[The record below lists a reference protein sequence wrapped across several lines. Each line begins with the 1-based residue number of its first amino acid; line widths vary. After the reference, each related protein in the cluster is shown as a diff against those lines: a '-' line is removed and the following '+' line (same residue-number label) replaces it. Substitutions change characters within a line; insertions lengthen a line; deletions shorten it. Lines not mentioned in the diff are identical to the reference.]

1 MCHKKRKLTK
11 ISGVKPG
18 TDPLQS
24 AESRTLF
31 YPKSIMLQIFT
42 EDSVIL

>member
-1 MCHKKRKLTK
+1 MCQKNRELAK
-11 ISGVKPG
+11 ILEAKPG

-24 AESRTLF
+24 AGSSTLF
-31 YPKSIMLQIFT
+31 HPISIMLQIFT